1 MVLLGLLSYRSWYLL
16 SSLCFSVLSKYS
28 TINII
33 KNKTEYFLLISTWLA
48 CGLWDWQYV
57 SYSNI
62 TFLVPMFLLV
72 RSPPSVQV
80 IKCIDLSF
88 EQKDNVFK
96 SSWETHLEEMNKFP
110 KKKKETAHHL
120 CFSLFSL
127 SFPVPPFPTPPPLL
141 FLPCVQDLEQTLRPS
156 LAD

>member
-110 KKKKETAHHL
+110 KKKKRQHTI
-120 CFSLFSL
+120 CVSLFSSCL
-127 SFPVPPFPTPPPLL
+127 SQSLPSPLP
-141 FLPCVQDLEQTLRPS
+141 LPCSFSPVFKTWNKPWDQV
-156 LAD
+156 

>member
-1 MVLLGLLSYRSWYLL
+1 MVLLGLLSYRLWYLL
-16 SSLCFSVLSKYS
+16 SSLCFSILSKYS
-28 TINII
+28 MIIII

-62 TFLVPMFLLV
+62 TFLVPMFLPV

-80 IKCIDLSF
+80 IKCIDFCF

-96 SSWETHLEEMNKFP
+96 SSWETRLEEMNKFP
-110 KKKKETAHHL
+110 KEKRDSAPSV
-120 CFSLFSL
+120 FL
-127 SFPVPPFPTPPPLL
+127 SFLLVFPS
-141 FLPCVQDLEQTLRPS
+141 PS
-156 LAD
+156 LPHAPSHSSSSFSPVLKNKPWGQV